1 MGYYKNA
8 KKLDDEQEFLKSI
21 IYNRYRQNSNYSKI
35 KNNME
40 FIIFLSKLDKEILNL
55 LIKANY
61 VVEENKIECLLNKEI
76 KGLHNFVENKII
88 ICTENAK
95 RKTNYR
101 NKKNRPNKDNFK
113 TELAIRKAL
122 RHEATHAI
130 QKCNNNKIV
139 GDIKNLEGKLHQS
152 KRKSL
157 EFSTSN
163 FSGTYEK
170 EVEAYIL
177 EDKPKKVKNMIKKYC
192 L

>member
-1 MGYYKNA
+1 
-8 KKLDDEQEFLKSI
+8 
-21 IYNRYRQNSNYSKI
+21 
-35 KNNME
+35 ME
-40 FIIFLSKLDKEILNL
+40 FIIFLSKLDKEILDL

-61 VVEENKIECLLNKEI
+61 IVEENKIECQFNKEI

-101 NKKNRPNKDNFK
+101 NKKQRPNKDNFK
-113 TELAIRKAL
+113 TGLAIRKAL

-139 GDIKNLEGKLHQS
+139 GDIKKLEIKLHQS
-152 KRKSL
+152 KRKAL

-163 FSGTYEK
+163 FSGTYAK

-177 EDKPKKVKNMIKKYC
+177 EEQPRNVKRMLKIYC

>member
-21 IYNRYRQNSNYSKI
+21 IYNRYRPDSNYSKI

-101 NKKNRPNKDNFK
+101 NEKKRPNKDNFK
-113 TELAIRKAL
+113 TELAVRKAL

-130 QKCNNNKIV
+130 QKCNNNKTV

-152 KRKSL
+152 KRRSL

-163 FSGTYEK
+163 FSGTYAK

>member
-1 MGYYKNA
+1 
-8 KKLDDEQEFLKSI
+8 
-21 IYNRYRQNSNYSKI
+21 
-35 KNNME
+35 ME
-40 FIIFLSKLDKEILNL
+40 FIIFLSKLDKEILDL

-61 VVEENKIECLLNKEI
+61 IVVENKIECLLNKEI
-76 KGLHNFVENKII
+76 KGIHNFEENKII

-101 NKKNRPNKDNFK
+101 DIKRQPNKDNFK
-113 TELAIRKAL
+113 TALVIRKAL

-130 QKCNNNKIV
+130 QKCNNNKTV
-139 GDIKNLEGKLHQS
+139 EDIKKLEDKLHQS
-152 KRKSL
+152 KRRSL

-163 FSGTYEK
+163 FSGTYAK

-177 EDKPKKVKNMIKKYC
+177 EDKPKKVKNMLKKYC

>member
-1 MGYYKNA
+1 
-8 KKLDDEQEFLKSI
+8 
-21 IYNRYRQNSNYSKI
+21 
-35 KNNME
+35 ME
-40 FIIFLSKLDKEILNL
+40 FIIFLSKLDKEILDL

-61 VVEENKIECLLNKEI
+61 IVEENKIECLINKDI
-76 KGLHNFVENKII
+76 KGLHNFEKNKII

-101 NKKNRPNKDNFK
+101 NKKQLQNKDNFK

-130 QKCNNNKIV
+130 QKCNNNNIV
-139 GDIKNLEGKLHQS
+139 GDINKLESKLH
-152 KRKSL
+152 KNKKKAL
-157 EFSTSN
+157 EFSTFN

-170 EVEAYIL
+170 EVEAYVL
-177 EDKPKKVKNMIKKYC
+177 EEKPKKVKELIKEYC